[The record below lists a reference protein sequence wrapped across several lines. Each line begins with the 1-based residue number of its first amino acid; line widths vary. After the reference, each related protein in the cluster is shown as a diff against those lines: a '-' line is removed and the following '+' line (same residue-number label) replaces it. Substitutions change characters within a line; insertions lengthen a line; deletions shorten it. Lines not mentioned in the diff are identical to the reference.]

1 MTRHRR
7 LWLAV
12 AIAAAAIGG
21 AAAQQREP
29 VQPMA
34 IGQMTMH
41 SSPPD
46 RFPALMD
53 DTMARM
59 DAAMA
64 VGYTGNADDDFARMM
79 IAHHQGA
86 IDMAELE
93 LRFGTDERLR
103 RLAQEIIVTQGQ
115 EIMVMRGALGNAALP
130 QAPTRHASDSKGNVQ

>member
-1 MTRHRR
+1 
-7 LWLAV
+7 
-12 AIAAAAIGG
+12 
-21 AAAQQREP
+21 
-29 VQPMA
+29 MA

-41 SSPPD
+41 SPVASPPD

-53 DTMARM
+53 DAMARM

-86 IDMAELE
+86 IDMA
-93 LRFGTDERLR
+93 DERLR

-115 EIMVMRGALGNAALP
+115 EIMVMRGALGIAALP
-130 QAPTRHASDSKGNVQ
+130 QAPTRHASDSKENVQ